1 MLMKKNSYGKKEEK
15 EGNKVMRDN
24 LEDEKRNI

>member
-1 MLMKKNSYGKKEEK
+1 MLMKKNSYGKKEGK
-15 EGNKVMRDN
+15 ERKKVMRDN